1 MHNCILKKELPRYQI
16 IEINIIKINEM
27 KKYFIILFLLFAFC
41 GDSSDQLEQSEA
53 LSSDTTESTVTTEEE
68 STTTTEIVQLDSF
81 EGTVYEIQKDGSK
94 VGYLAPKQF
103 LNSGLETVEG
113 ITSEIVGEFT
123 LELAECDQSD
133 SCLYI
138 TNLLIRV
145 DISTLKSNNS
155 IRDSAIKSQW
165 LESKLFPEVIFK
177 IDELVI
183 PNKNF
188 DSKVEDTIVGK
199 LSIREIE
206 LDTPFS
212 ITASLVGDEI
222 RIQGF
227 SEIDTTWFGFDAPTK
242 FNAWEV
248 LNPIGLTVDLVAK
261 QK

>member
-1 MHNCILKKELPRYQI
+1 
-16 IEINIIKINEM
+16 M
-27 KKYFIILFLLFAFC
+27 KKYFIVLFLLFAFC
-41 GDSSDQLEQSEA
+41 GDNSEQTPQPEA
-53 LSSDTTESTVTTEEE
+53 ISTDTTEATITAQEE

-81 EGTVYEIQKDGSK
+81 EGTVYEILKDKSK

-113 ITSEIVGEFT
+113 VTSEIIGEFT
-123 LELAECDQSD
+123 LELSECDQSD

-165 LESKLFPEVIFK
+165 LESKLFPEAVFK

-212 ITASLVGDEI
+212 ITASLASDEI

-227 SEIDTTWFGFDAPTK
+227 TEIDTTWFGFDAPTK

>member
-1 MHNCILKKELPRYQI
+1 
-16 IEINIIKINEM
+16 M
-27 KKYFIILFLLFAFC
+27 KKFLLLILFLLVAC
-41 GDSSDQLEQSEA
+41 SANDEATNQEKLSETSSTN
-53 LSSDTTESTVTTEEE
+53 SSTANNVE
-68 STTTTEIVQLDSF
+68 STTTSEMVQLDAF
-81 EGTVYEIQKDGSK
+81 EGTVYVIQKDKSR

-113 ITSEIVGEFT
+113 TTSEIIGEFT
-123 LELAECDQSD
+123 LELSECDQSD

-138 TNLLIRV
+138 TNLIIRV

-165 LESKLFPEVIFK
+165 LESKLFPEAVFK
-177 IDELVI
+177 INELVI

-188 DSKVEDTIVGK
+188 DSKVEDTIVGQ
-199 LSIREIE
+199 LSIRDVE

-212 ITASLVGDEI
+212 ITASLENEII
-222 RIQGF
+222 RISGF
-227 SEIDTTWFGFDAPTK
+227 TEVDTTWFGFDAPTK

-248 LNPIGLTVDLVAK
+248 LNPIGITVDLVAK

>member
-1 MHNCILKKELPRYQI
+1 
-16 IEINIIKINEM
+16 M
-27 KKYFIILFLLFAFC
+27 KRYFIVLFLLFAFC
-41 GDSSDQLEQSEA
+41 GDNSDQSEPSAA
-53 LSSDTTESTVTTEEE
+53 LSSDTTEATVTTAEK
-68 STTTTEIVQLDSF
+68 TTSTTEIVQLDSF

-113 ITSEIVGEFT
+113 VTSEIIGEFT
-123 LELAECDQSD
+123 LELSECDQSD

-212 ITASLVGDEI
+212 ITASLNGDEI

>member
-1 MHNCILKKELPRYQI
+1 MHTFILRKDLDCFYI
-16 IEINIIKINEM
+16 NLINIIKIELM
-27 KKYFIILFLLFAFC
+27 KKFSTIFLLLFVFC
-41 GDSSDQLEQSEA
+41 GESSQTIDDYE
-53 LSSDTTESTVTTEEE
+53 TSTQTSNDVLIETEES
-68 STTTTEIVQLDSF
+68 STSTTEIVQLDSF
-81 EGTVYEIQKDGSK
+81 KGTVYVVQKDESE

-103 LNSGLETVEG
+103 LNAGLENVKG
-113 ITSEIVGEFT
+113 VTSEIIGEFT
-123 LELAECDQSD
+123 VELSECDQSD

-145 DISTLKSNNS
+145 DISTLKSKSS

-165 LESKLFPEVIFK
+165 LESKLFPEAVFK
-177 IDELVI
+177 LDELVI

-212 ITASLVGDEI
+212 ITASLVNDTI
-222 RIQGF
+222 SISGF
-227 SEIDTTWFGFDAPTK
+227 TEIDTTWFGFDAPTK

-248 LNPIGLTVDLVAK
+248 LNPIGITVDLVAK

>member
-1 MHNCILKKELPRYQI
+1 
-16 IEINIIKINEM
+16 M
-27 KKYFIILFLLFAFC
+27 KKYFIVLFLLVAFC
-41 GDSSDQLEQSEA
+41 GDNSEQTPQPEVISTD
-53 LSSDTTESTVTTEEE
+53 STEVIVTAEEE

-81 EGTVYEIQKDGSK
+81 EGTIYEILKDKSK

-113 ITSEIVGEFT
+113 VTSEIIGEFT
-123 LELAECDQSD
+123 LELSECDQSD

-138 TNLLIRV
+138 TDLLIRV

-165 LESKLFPEVIFK
+165 LESKLFPEAVFK

-183 PNKNF
+183 PNKNY

-199 LSIREIE
+199 LSIRQIE

-212 ITASLVGDEI
+212 ITASLLGDEI

-227 SEIDTTWFGFDAPTK
+227 TEIDTTWFGFDAPTK

>member
-1 MHNCILKKELPRYQI
+1 
-16 IEINIIKINEM
+16 M
-27 KKYFIILFLLFAFC
+27 KKYFIVLFLLFVFC
-41 GDSSDQLEQSEA
+41 GDNSEETPQPEA
-53 LSSDTTESTVTTEEE
+53 ISTDTTEVIVVTEEE
-68 STTTTEIVQLDSF
+68 STTTTTEIVQLDSF
-81 EGTVYEIQKDGSK
+81 EGKVYEILKDKSK

-113 ITSEIVGEFT
+113 VTSEIIGEFT
-123 LELAECDQSD
+123 LELSECDQSD

-165 LESKLFPEVIFK
+165 LESKLFPEAVFK

-188 DSKVEDTIVGK
+188 DSKVEDTVVGK

>member
-1 MHNCILKKELPRYQI
+1 M
-16 IEINIIKINEM
+16 
-27 KKYFIILFLLFAFC
+27 
-41 GDSSDQLEQSEA
+41 
-53 LSSDTTESTVTTEEE
+53 
-68 STTTTEIVQLDSF
+68 
-81 EGTVYEIQKDGSK
+81 
-94 VGYLAPKQF
+94 GYLAPKQF

-113 ITSEIVGEFT
+113 VTSEIIGEFT
-123 LELAECDQSD
+123 LELSECDQSD

-165 LESKLFPEVIFK
+165 LESKLFPEAVFK

-242 FNAWEV
+242 YNAWEV

>member
-1 MHNCILKKELPRYQI
+1 
-16 IEINIIKINEM
+16 M
-27 KKYFIILFLLFAFC
+27 KKYFIVLFLLLAFC
-41 GDSSDQLEQSEA
+41 GDNSDQIDQSEA
-53 LSSDTTESTVTTEEE
+53 TSSDTTEAIVITEEK
-68 STTTTEIVQLDSF
+68 STITTEIVQLDSF
-81 EGTVYEIQKDGSK
+81 EGTVYEIIKDKSK

-113 ITSEIVGEFT
+113 VTSEIIGEFT
-123 LELAECDQSD
+123 LELSECDQSD

-145 DISTLKSNNS
+145 DISTLKSDNA

-165 LESKLFPEVIFK
+165 LESKLFPEVVFK
-177 IDELVI
+177 IEELVI

-212 ITASLVGDEI
+212 ISASLSGDEM